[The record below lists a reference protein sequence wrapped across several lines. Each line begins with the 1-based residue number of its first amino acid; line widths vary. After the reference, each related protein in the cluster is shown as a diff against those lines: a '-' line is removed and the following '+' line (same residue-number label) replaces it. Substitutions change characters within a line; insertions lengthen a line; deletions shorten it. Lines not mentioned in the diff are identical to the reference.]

1 MGRVPG
7 ARVRQRR
14 VSVGSCRETA
24 IVQIVPP
31 ALANSLPA
39 ELRAR
44 SAVLD
49 GEIVALD
56 RRGKTQFKD
65 LLFGRGEP
73 RFYFSS
79 SSLAVSPLR
88 TAMPI
93 LTVSRGLMAST
104 PDRRPF
110 TSFQWSQQPRQL
122 R

>member
-7 ARVRQRR
+7 ASVHQRR

-24 IVQIVPP
+24 INFSNRCP

-65 LLFGRGEP
+65 LLFGREEN
-73 RFYFSS
+73 
-79 SSLAVSPLR
+79 
-88 TAMPI
+88 
-93 LTVSRGLMAST
+93 
-104 PDRRPF
+104 PF
-110 TSFQWSQQPRQL
+110 CSVLQV
-122 R
+122 

>member
-1 MGRVPG
+1 MPLGR
-7 ARVRQRR
+7 AREPFSPPEWLYEIKWDGFRALAYVEKGVCRL
-14 VSVGSCRETA
+14 VSRNGNQFKSF
-24 IVQIVPP
+24 P

-79 SSLAVSPLR
+79 SSLARITL
-88 TAMPI
+88 
-93 LTVSRGLMAST
+93 
-104 PDRRPF
+104 
-110 TSFQWSQQPRQL
+110 QQPCRY
-122 R
+122 